1 MKRVL
6 VVAYYFPPMGL
17 SGVQRITKFV
27 KYLPDFG
34 WKPTVLTVEP
44 GGYFAFDPELEKE
57 VQSSEIRIVR
67 TQSLDPTRLFKRKS
81 TVSLPAES
89 SRKWMSSISQ
99 ALFIPD
105 NKVGW
110 VRSAVRRALALHEE
124 TPFDIILATVP
135 PYSAALVARKVAKKT
150 GVPFVVDY
158 RDDWLDNPRHEYPTP
173 VHRYIHRA
181 LEKKVLLES
190 SAVVSINE
198 RICARIEGR
207 LRSYG
212 SDTASRHVSVL
223 SQGYDQEDLA
233 GKQSVTKG
241 GMLTLLYS
249 GVFYDAQT
257 PDFFLKALSGFIR
270 ENPDCA
276 PRLRVVF
283 VGLVPESSKVLAETL
298 GLSQNIEYTGYVSHS
313 KAINYVLGADVLWM
327 TVGEGK
333 GQELISTSK
342 LFEYMGTQKPIL
354 GMVPEGAAKDAL
366 TTYKASW
373 IVPPDDVQGIHNALE
388 TIYIAWDKDQF
399 PVADAEY
406 VEQLERKNLTEKL
419 SKLLDNSSAL

>member
-1 MKRVL
+1 

-27 KYLPDFG
+27 KYLPEFG

-57 VQSSEIRIVR
+57 VQSDDIRIVR

-99 ALFIPD
+99 AVFIPD

-110 VRSAVRRALALHEE
+110 VRPAVRRALTLHEE

-150 GVPFVVDY
+150 GIPFVVDY

-173 VHRYIHRA
+173 VHRYMHRA

-198 RICARIEGR
+198 RICERIKGR
-207 LRSYG
+207 LHSYSKG
-212 SDTASRHVSVL
+212 APSKQVRVL

-233 GKQSVTKG
+233 GKQSITKG

-257 PDFFLKALSGFIR
+257 PDFFLRALSRFIG
-270 ENPDCA
+270 EYPEYA
-276 PRLRVVF
+276 PQIRVMF
-283 VGLVPESSKVLAETL
+283 VGLVPESSKALAESL
-298 GLSQNIEYTGYVSHS
+298 GLSQYIEYTGYVSHGQ
-313 KAINYVLGADVLWM
+313 AIEYVLGADVLWM
-327 TVGEGK
+327 TVGEGE

-342 LFEYMGTQKPIL
+342 LFEYMGTRKPIL
-354 GMVPEGAAKDAL
+354 GLVPEGAAKDAL
-366 TTYKASW
+366 LMYKASW
-373 IVPPDDVQGIHNALE
+373 IVSPGDLQGICQSLE
-388 TIYIAWDKDQF
+388 AIYIAWDKGQL
-399 PVADAEY
+399 PEANAEY
-406 VEQLERKNLTEKL
+406 VGQIERKNLTGKL
-419 SKLLDNSSAL
+419 SGLLESASAL

>member
-1 MKRVL
+1 M
-6 VVAYYFPPMGL
+6 VAYYFPPMGL

-44 GGYFAFDPELEKE
+44 GGYFAFDPELENE
-57 VQSSEIRIVR
+57 VQSSEIRVVR

-110 VRSAVRRALALHEE
+110 VRPAVRRALALHEE
-124 TPFDIILATVP
+124 TPFDVILATVP

-158 RDDWLDNPRHEYPTP
+158 RDDWLDNPRHAYPTP
-173 VHRYIHRA
+173 IHRYLHQV
-181 LEKKVLLES
+181 LEKNVLLES
-190 SAVVSINE
+190 AAVVSINE
-198 RICARIEGR
+198 RICARIKGR
-207 LRSYG
+207 LHSYSADPG
-212 SDTASRHVSVL
+212 SDRVRIL
-223 SQGYDQEDLA
+223 PQGYDREDLA
-233 GKQSVTKG
+233 GKQSLTKG

-257 PDFFLKALSGFIR
+257 PDFFLKALSGFIN
-270 ENPDCA
+270 ENPDYA
-276 PRLRVVF
+276 PHIRAVF
-283 VGLVPESSKVLAETL
+283 VGLVPESSKALAESL
-298 GLSQNIEYTGYVSHS
+298 GLAQYIEYTGYVSHS
-313 KAINYVLGADVLWM
+313 QAIKHVLGADILWM

-354 GMVPEGAAKDAL
+354 GLVPEGAAKDAL
-366 TTYKASW
+366 MRYKASW
-373 IVPPDDVQGIHNALE
+373 VVSPGDIQAIHRSLE
-388 TIYIAWDKDQF
+388 TIYMGWDKGLL
-399 PVADAEY
+399 PEANADY
-406 VEQLERKNLTEKL
+406 VEQIERKNLTGQL
-419 SKLLDNSSAL
+419 SELLDRAAAL